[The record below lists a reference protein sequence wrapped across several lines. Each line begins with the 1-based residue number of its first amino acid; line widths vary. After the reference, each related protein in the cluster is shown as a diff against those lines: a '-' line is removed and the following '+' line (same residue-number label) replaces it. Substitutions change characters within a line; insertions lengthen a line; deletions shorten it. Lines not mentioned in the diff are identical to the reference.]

1 VKGLSD
7 NIRVRNIVGRYLE
20 HARIYYF
27 EHGDTPLLY
36 CGSSDWMT
44 RNFFRRVEALFPVYV
59 PELRDR
65 ILRDLLP
72 AELRDNVDA
81 RELQPDGGYAP
92 PARKDGETAF
102 SAQKYFMTSALKRA
116 AEQIEVV
123 S

>member
-1 VKGLSD
+1 
-7 NIRVRNIVGRYLE
+7 
-20 HARIYYF
+20 
-27 EHGDTPLLY
+27 
-36 CGSSDWMT
+36 MT

-65 ILRDLLP
+65 ILKDLLP

-81 RELQPDGGYAP
+81 RVLQPDGTYVLP
-92 PARKDGETAF
+92 VRKEGEAAF
-102 SAQKYFMTSALKRA
+102 AAQKYFMESARKRA